1 MIWFDGR
8 GLATDKPDT
17 ARVWIAKV
25 ISICVPTTAARVDDW
40 LLLSWFFIS
49 IALIALKHL
58 SLWAEGGKILVKVRT

>member
-8 GLATDKPDT
+8 GLGTDKPGA

-40 LLLSWFFIS
+40 LLLS
-49 IALIALKHL
+49 
-58 SLWAEGGKILVKVRT
+58 